1 MKSTRN
7 YPKVYI
13 SKRAYE
19 RQKSSQHP
27 WVYDNEIVK
36 TEGEYTNGDIV
47 DVFAEKGAYIGS
59 GFINDNSKIRV
70 RIISRNANDI
80 FDESFWERRVRY
92 AIAYRETVLPLD
104 EDNNCRR
111 LIHGESDG
119 FSGLTLDQYGNVL
132 VSQVLSLGIEKR
144 KKEIYDQILRVL
156 HEGSDSKDIYHIY
169 ERNDVNIRDL
179 EGLEQGKA
187 WYLGEGQTQPE
198 STEIQ
203 IIENGIKYLVDFE
216 NGQKTGFFV
225 DQKMNRRAVASI
237 SKGKTVL
244 DCFTHTGSFGLN
256 AARGGAKKVVSLDI
270 SERAIEQAKKNVSL
284 NYKDS
289 SLIEFEVAD
298 AFDYLETIKKND
310 FDFIILD
317 PPAFTK
323 SRKTIHNAYDG
334 YKRINYLAMKAL
346 PRGGYLA
353 TCSCS
358 HFMSHENF
366 KKMLLDAAR
375 EAGVEL
381 KQIEERQQGADH
393 PILLNVPETDYLKFF
408 IFQVC

>member
-19 RQKSSQHP
+19 RQKTSQHP

-132 VSQVLSLGIEKR
+132 VSQVLSLGIEKH
-144 KKEIYDQILRVL
+144 KKEIYDQIFKVL

-237 SKGKTVL
+237 SKDKTVL

-284 NYKDS
+284 NYKDDS
-289 SLIEFEVAD
+289 PIEFEVAD